1 MPSHDDAL
9 SLRDARGLYFAAA
22 GFDESSYT
30 EKWVRLKAG
39 PLALYMPNTPARV
52 RAVRFHDLH
61 HVLTGYATDW
71 TGEAEIGAWE
81 IASGCADHWA
91 AWHLNFLAMAIGL
104 AIAPRRTF
112 RAFVRGLRSRNFY
125 REEFGEALLAERVG
139 EARRRLRLDAPVGA
153 ADAGEIARFAA
164 GAAASVLAFA
174 ATFALTFG
182 LVGGGIALLLGW
194 LRA

>member
-1 MPSHDDAL
+1 MPSYDDAL
-9 SLRDARGLYFAAA
+9 SLRDARSLYFASA
-22 GFDESSYT
+22 GFDEGSYT

-39 PLALYMPNTPARV
+39 PVALYMPNTPARV

-104 AIAPRRTF
+104 AIAPRATF
-112 RAFVRGLRSRNFY
+112 TAFVRGLRSRNFY
-125 REEFGEALLAERVG
+125 REEFGDSLLGMRVG
-139 EARRRLRLDAPVGA
+139 EARRRLGLGASGSAPG
-153 ADAGEIARFAA
+153 AGEAARFAA
-164 GAAASVLAFA
+164 AAAASVTA
-174 ATFALTFG
+174 FALTAAPF
-182 LVGGGIALLLGW
+182 VAGIALLLGF
-194 LRA
+194 LRG